1 MKKILIVDDEPNI
14 VMTLEYTFKK
24 SNYEVF
30 IARDGQEA
38 LDILKTNFP
47 DVIILDIMMPMVDG
61 FATLEQIRKD
71 ANLQHTKVMFLSAKN
86 KESDIEKGLA
96 LGADAYMTKPFSPSE
111 LVARVKAHMAR
122 YERLTSSHQKTN
134 DIIEIRGLKI
144 DKTARR
150 VWINGEE
157 KAFTTKEFD
166 LLTFL
171 AENPNHVFTKEELF
185 REIWDMESIGDIA
198 TVTVHIKKIRE
209 KIEVDTA
216 NPQYIE
222 TIWGVGYRF
231 KV

>member
-96 LGADAYMTKPFSPSE
+96 LGADAYMTKPFSIKK
-111 LVARVKAHMAR
+111 VV
-122 YERLTSSHQKTN
+122 
-134 DIIEIRGLKI
+134 
-144 DKTARR
+144 
-150 VWINGEE
+150 E
-157 KAFTTKEFD
+157 K
-166 LLTFL
+166 
-171 AENPNHVFTKEELF
+171 VEELL
-185 REIWDMESIGDIA
+185 R
-198 TVTVHIKKIRE
+198 
-209 KIEVDTA
+209 
-216 NPQYIE
+216 
-222 TIWGVGYRF
+222 
-231 KV
+231 